1 MKITLT
7 FDNWEDFETFC
18 ADNKK
23 DGNKISMTVKEKMPT
38 VEETTSPAIVKAPDP
53 HLPDV
58 PVEADIVP
66 PEAPAV
72 PIEADIVPDT
82 EPSVP
87 TNEKTFVLDDLSKAA
102 MTLMQSGKQAD
113 LSKLL
118 SGYGVQ
124 SLRDLTPDQYGL
136 FATGLRTL
144 GAPI

>member
-7 FDNWEDFETFC
+7 FDSWEDFETFC
-18 ADNKK
+18 SDNRK
-23 DGNKISMTVKEKMPT
+23 DGGLISVTVKEKSKKDPAEVMPEPI
-38 VEETTSPAIVKAPDP
+38 VRQEEVSVPDP
-53 HLPDV
+53 V
-58 PVEADIVP
+58 
-66 PEAPAV
+66 PAV
-72 PIEADIVPDT
+72 PTD
-82 EPSVP
+82 
-87 TNEKTFVLDDLSKAA
+87 EKTFVLDDLSKAA

>member
-7 FDNWEDFETFC
+7 FDSWEDFETFC
-18 ADNKK
+18 SDNRK
-23 DGNKISMTVKEKMPT
+23 DGGLISVTVKEKSKKDPAEVMPEPI
-38 VEETTSPAIVKAPDP
+38 VRQEEVSVPDP
-53 HLPDV
+53 V
-58 PVEADIVP
+58 
-66 PEAPAV
+66 PAV
-72 PIEADIVPDT
+72 PQEEVSVPD
-82 EPSVP
+82 PVPAVP
-87 TNEKTFVLDDLSKAA
+87 TDEKTFVLDDLSKAA

>member
-7 FDNWEDFETFC
+7 FDSWEDFETFC
-18 ADNKK
+18 SDNRK
-23 DGNKISMTVKEKMPT
+23 DGNKISMTVKEKKPT
-38 VEETTSPAIVKAPDP
+38 MEAHTTPAIVKYPDP

-58 PVEADIVP
+58 PQEETP
-66 PEAPAV
+66 
-72 PIEADIVPDT
+72 VPDT

-102 MTLMQSGKQAD
+102 MTLMQSGKQAE